1 MLLRFRPAATAVETI
16 VTNRDYNCVPMVSRP
31 TVPTPITRP
40 SAPDPK
46 LQSDPRWALIQR
58 ILLTGPFQK
67 SANLHSLLRYLAEHS
82 IRNDFTYLTE
92 RQIGIAVFG
101 KPDNYSPAEDSAV
114 RVHVRQLRLRL
125 HEYFALE
132 GRGEELRVDIPKG
145 SYVLEFHPAQADE
158 KRVAEAAPAL
168 EPTEPKRAGRRIQA
182 RDVLLLIASAAAV
195 FLAIGWYRAA
205 HRPAAE
211 TPVPWPLNAVIQPN
225 QDTHVV
231 VADSNF
237 MLRLLSDHEITL
249 EEYLQPG
256 FRTNLIPKH
265 TSPGITRL
273 LNYITDSQ
281 LTSFAD
287 LTVTSMLERMAG
299 PSAHLLLTSSRGFN
313 DRDLQYGNY
322 VFIGS
327 PSSNPWVFLF
337 TDKLNFEVV
346 EDSVGGRMY
355 FRNKKPL
362 DGEQATYDGL
372 LHTGGAGED
381 YGTISLLP
389 TSNGR
394 GQVLILQGL
403 RQEGTEALG
412 ELLASPAN
420 RAQLKNALGISDDP
434 RTPVYFEALVRARAV
449 AGAPVSISI
458 VATRKI
464 SLNDGAR

>member
-1 MLLRFRPAATAVETI
+1 
-16 VTNRDYNCVPMVSRP
+16 MVSRP

-40 SAPDPK
+40 ADVDPK
-46 LQSDPRWALIQR
+46 LPSDPRWSLIQR

-67 SANLHSLLRYLAEHS
+67 STNLHSLLRYLAEHS
-82 IRNDFTYLTE
+82 IRHEFAFLTE

-132 GRGEELRVDIPKG
+132 GRGEDLLVDIPKG
-145 SYVLEFHPAQADE
+145 SYALEFHPAHAEE
-158 KRVAEAAPAL
+158 KGTAEVVAAPA
-168 EPTEPKRAGRRIQA
+168 PAEPKPAAARGIQL
-182 RDVLLLIASAAAV
+182 RDVLLLITTAAAV
-195 FLAIGWYRAA
+195 FLAAGWYRAA
-205 HRPAAE
+205 HQPASEA
-211 TPVPWPLNAVIQPN
+211 TAPWPLNLVIQPN

-237 MLRLLSDHEITL
+237 MLRLLSDREITL

-256 FRTNLIPKH
+256 FRTSLIPKH
-265 TSPGITRL
+265 NSPGMTRL
-273 LNYITDSQ
+273 LSYITDSQ

-287 LTVTSMLERMAG
+287 LTVTGMLERMAG
-299 PSAHLLLTSSRGFN
+299 PSGRLLLTSSRGFN
-313 DRDLQYGNY
+313 ERDLQNGNY

-327 PSSNPWVFLF
+327 PSSNPWVSLF

-346 EDSVGGRMY
+346 EDTVGGRMY

-362 DGEQATYDGL
+362 PGEQAKYDGL
-372 LHTGGAGED
+372 SHTGGAGED
-381 YGTISLLP
+381 YGTVSLLP
-389 TSNGR
+389 TSDGR

-412 ELLASPAN
+412 ELLANPAN
-420 RAQLKNALGISDDP
+420 RLQLKNALGITDDP

-464 SLNDGAR
+464 SQKDASR

>member
-1 MLLRFRPAATAVETI
+1 
-16 VTNRDYNCVPMVSRP
+16 MVSRP
-31 TVPTPITRP
+31 TVPTPISRP
-40 SAPDPK
+40 IEADPK
-46 LQSDPRWALIQR
+46 LHSDPRWSLIQR

-67 SANLHSLLRYLAEHS
+67 STNLHSLLRYLAEHS
-82 IRNDFTYLTE
+82 IRNEFGFLTE

-132 GRGEELRVDIPKG
+132 GRGEELLVDIPKG
-145 SYVLEFHPAQADE
+145 SYVLEFHPAHAEE
-158 KRVAEAAPAL
+158 KATAEAAPAVA
-168 EPTEPKRAGRRIQA
+168 PTEPRRASRAIQL
-182 RDVLLLIASAAAV
+182 RDVLLLLAIAAA
-195 FLAIGWYRAA
+195 AILGFGWYHAA
-205 HRPAAE
+205 HQSASDAA
-211 TPVPWPLNAVIQPN
+211 VPWPLNAVIQPN

-256 FRTNLIPKH
+256 FRTSLIPKH
-265 TSPGITRL
+265 NSAGMTRL
-273 LNYITDSQ
+273 LSYITDSQ

-287 LTVTSMLERMAG
+287 LTVTAMLERMAG
-299 PSAHLLLTSSRGFN
+299 PGGRLLLTSSRGFN
-313 DRDLQYGNY
+313 ERDLQNGNY

-327 PSSNPWVFLF
+327 PSSNPWVSLF

-362 DGEQATYDGL
+362 PGEQPTYDGL
-372 LHTGGAGED
+372 SHTGGAGED
-381 YGTISLLP
+381 YGTVSLLP
-389 TSNGR
+389 TSDGR

-412 ELLASPAN
+412 ELLANPAN
-420 RAQLKNALGISDDP
+420 RLQLKNALGITDDP
-434 RTPVYFEALVRARAV
+434 RTPAYFEALVRARAV

-464 SLNDGAR
+464 SLKDATR